1 MIDKVLRL
9 MAALAGILFLVIGLR
24 WVIDPR
30 GAALELGMP
39 LLDGIGRSTQIGD
52 MAAFFL
58 TLGSLVLA
66 GVTTLKKV
74 WFYPPMMLLG
84 FAAIVRVVAW
94 LVHGAELA
102 VSLIVV
108 ELVSTAV
115 LFCASIRICEEKPD
129 EVGAH

>member
-1 MIDKVLRL
+1 MIDKVLRV
-9 MAALAGILFLVIGLR
+9 MAALPGILFLIMGVR
-24 WVIDPR
+24 WVIDPG
-30 GAALELGMP
+30 GAAFELGMP

-58 TLGSLVLA
+58 TLGSLIIV
-66 GVTTLKKV
+66 GVTTLERV

-102 VSLIVV
+102 VSMIAV
-108 ELVSTAV
+108 EAISTAV
-115 LFCASIRICEEKPD
+115 LFVASIRICDKTS
-129 EVGAH
+129 A